1 VRGVDGAAA
10 NALPLHAIID
20 GKRGGPAVLLL
31 TGLGQQ
37 AIDWPDNLVAWL
49 VEQGCQVVRPDNR
62 DAGLSPLCGPAEI
75 ADLTAA
81 DFPLSTVP
89 VQAPVYGLQDMVADV
104 LALMDRLDIA
114 AAHVVGFS
122 MGGMIAQLL
131 AAAAPRRVL
140 SLASLMS
147 SGGQPGVESQPEA
160 WHAMARSICA
170 ITDPHERLRQYIEDA
185 QIYAG
190 PAYPHEPGMLH
201 WHAQAILDRS
211 YRPAGIWR
219 QALAVRHAGDRRD
232 LLRGITVPTLIMH
245 GTEDNCIA
253 LHQAEEG
260 HRLIAGSR
268 FLLLEGAG
276 HDLHPRLVPLILPA
290 LRDIMATK
298 TPDTAAAM
306 SGVPIPS

>member
-1 VRGVDGAAA
+1 MSGAKVVAA
-10 NALPLHAIID
+10 NTVPLHAIID

-37 AIDWPDNLVAWL
+37 AIDWPDNFVASL
-49 VEQGCQVVRPDNR
+49 VEQGCHVVRPDNR

-81 DFPLSTVP
+81 DFPLDAAVTP
-89 VQAPVYGLQDMVADV
+89 APIYRLQDMAGDV

-131 AAAAPRRVL
+131 AATAPRRVL
-140 SLASLMS
+140 SLTSLMS
-147 SGGQPGVESQPEA
+147 SGGQPGVESRPEA

-170 ITDPHERLRQYIEDA
+170 VADPRERLRQYIVDA
-185 QIYAG
+185 QIYTG
-190 PAYPHEPGMLH
+190 PAYPHEPDMLR
-201 WHAQAILDRS
+201 WHAEAILERG

-232 LLRGITVPTLIMH
+232 LLRGISVPTLVVH
-245 GTEDNCIA
+245 GSEDNCIA

-276 HDLHPRLVPLILPA
+276 HDLHPQLIPLILPA
-290 LRDIMATK
+290 LTEVMKLK
-298 TPDTAAAM
+298 TPDMAAAM
-306 SGVPIPS
+306 SGVRVTS

>member
-1 VRGVDGAAA
+1 VSGAKGVAA
-10 NALPLHAIID
+10 NTVPLHAIID

-37 AIDWPDNLVAWL
+37 AIDWPDNLIAWL
-49 VEQGCQVVRPDNR
+49 VEQGCHVVRPDNR

-75 ADLTAA
+75 AELTAA
-81 DFPLSTVP
+81 DFPLEAAA
-89 VQAPVYGLQDMVADV
+89 APAPIYRLRDMAGDV

-122 MGGMIAQLL
+122 MGGMIAQFL
-131 AAAAPRRVL
+131 AATAPQRVL
-140 SLASLMS
+140 SLTSLMS
-147 SGGQPGVESQPEA
+147 SGGQPGVESRPEA
-160 WHAMARSICA
+160 WHAMARSICTVA
-170 ITDPHERLRQYIEDA
+170 DPRERLRQYIEDA

-190 PAYPHEPGMLH
+190 SAYLHEPDMLR
-201 WHAQAILDRS
+201 WHAETILERG

-219 QALAVRHAGDRRD
+219 QALAVRHAGDRRE
-232 LLRGITVPTLIMH
+232 LLRGISAPTLIVH
-245 GTEDNCIA
+245 GSDDNCIA

-260 HRLIAGSR
+260 HRLIADSR

-290 LRDIMATK
+290 LTEIMETK
-298 TPDTAAAM
+298 TPDMAAAI
-306 SGVPIPS
+306 SGVSITS